1 MEKLLKFLL
10 NLIVDRPEKIKIE
23 KRSEMDNSLIFTLNV
38 PKDEIGRVIGKGG
51 KTIKALTALTRIKA
65 IKKDQRVVL
74 EVKELS

>member
-10 NLIVDRPEKIKIE
+10 NLIVDYSEKIKIE
-23 KRSEMDNSLIFTLNV
+23 KRSEMDNSLIFSLNI

-51 KTIKALTALTRIKA
+51 KTIKSLTALTRIKA
-65 IKKDQRVVL
+65 IKKNQRVVL